1 MIILIQAENTYQD
14 LKNREHGNDIKL
26 RLPGLV
32 VEKAH
37 TQKSAERAAEPGPEE
52 EGALGDAAGVL
63 FRTRLIVAV
72 QDERGEVDQDEPVN
86 EDHAGLCFQGR
97 DDAQLFAGFFDDVEV
112 VGGAED
118 NEDGIA
124 LVV

>member
-1 MIILIQAENTYQD
+1 MIVLVQAEPTNNN
-14 LKNREHGNDIKL
+14 LKHRERGNDIKL

-37 TQKSAERAAEPGPEE
+37 TQKSAERAAEPGPEK

-63 FRTRLIVAV
+63 FRARLIVAV
-72 QDERGEVDQDEPVN
+72 QDERDEVDQDEPVD
-86 EDHAGLCFQGR
+86 EDHGLCVQGR

-118 NEDGIA
+118 YEDGIA